1 MLTTITAIILTY
13 NEELHIAR
21 CIENIKQIAGKIYVI
36 DSCSTDRTA
45 KIATNMGAVVVEH
58 AWPGNQA
65 EQFNWALD
73 NIEIKSK
80 WIFRLDADEYLLPEL
95 VTEINTKLP
104 ELDSNITGIVFK
116 RHHIFLS
123 KWIKRG
129 EYPKRILRLFQTNK
143 AVCEQRLMDE
153 HIQLLE
159 GHDVEFEN
167 DFVDHNLHHLGWW
180 IDKHNNYSIRDAIET
195 LDIEL
200 NILGNAKVDKD
211 KTIGKGAETKR
222 DQKHKYTKLPL
233 FWRSTY
239 YFLYR
244 YFLKG
249 GFLEGKEAFL
259 WHFFQ
264 GWWYRMLIDAKIWEI
279 KKACG
284 TDKDKIKDYIKEYYN
299 IDLSKFS

>member
-1 MLTTITAIILTY
+1 MAKLNVTAVILTY

-21 CIENIKQIAGKIYVI
+21 CLKNILQIAAKVYVI
-36 DSCSTDRTA
+36 DSYSTDNTVEL
-45 KIATNMGAVVVEH
+45 ATKEGAEVLQH
-58 AWPGNQA
+58 QWPGNQA
-65 EQFNWALD
+65 QQFNWALQ
-73 NIEIKSK
+73 NISIQTQ

-95 VTEINTKLP
+95 IEEISNKLP
-104 ELDSNITGIVFK
+104 TLDAHITGIVFK
-116 RHHIFLS
+116 RRHIFLG

-129 EYPKRILRLFQTNK
+129 EYPKRILRLFQAGK

-159 GHDVEFEN
+159 GQDMEFEN
-167 DFVDHNLHHLGWW
+167 DFVDHNLHTLGWW
-180 IDKHNNYSIRDAIET
+180 IDKHNNYSIRDAVET

-200 NILGNAKVDKD
+200 GILGNASSDKQ
-211 KTIGKGAETKR
+211 KTIGQGAASKR
-222 DQKHKYTKLPL
+222 DQKHRYTQLPL
-233 FWRSTY
+233 FWRSSF
-239 YFLYR
+239 YFIYR

-264 GWWYRMLIDAKIWEI
+264 GWWYRMLIDAKIYEI

-284 TDKDKIKDYIKEYYN
+284 NDKQKIIHYLKNKYHIH
-299 IDLSKFS
+299 LP